1 MKAFF
6 KKLFI
11 KQWFY
16 HAKGF
21 KELIEFG
28 SDQKIFDHDTKRM
41 LLGVMNITNLRVR
54 DIMVPRAQMNVI
66 TLNSSV
72 HEAIRIIMDT
82 KHSRY
87 PVLNEQNKDIVGI
100 LLAKDLLSHQTSDR
114 FDQLLRPPMLTPEG
128 KRVDSLLHEFQIKRT
143 HMSIVLNEYGEVSG
157 LVTIEDIFE
166 EIFGEID
173 DEHDADDHEETAIV
187 VKTPNCY
194 HVSGVTPID
203 AFNDFFSTR
212 YPEDEFFTIAG
223 LITQRL
229 GRIPKTNEVFIFDKF
244 SIKVL
249 ASDQRRLK
257 KMEFTI
263 KRS

>member
-1 MKAFF
+1 MKEFF

-28 SDQKIFDHDTKRM
+28 SEQKIFDLETKRM

-54 DIMVPRAQMNVI
+54 DIMIPRAEMNAI
-66 TLNSSV
+66 SLNASI
-72 HEAIRIIMDT
+72 HEAIEIIKDT

-87 PVLNEQNKDIVGI
+87 PILGEQSKDVVGI
-100 LLAKDLLSHQTSDR
+100 LLAKDLLCHKENNHFND
-114 FDQLLRPPMLTPEG
+114 LLRPPMLTPEG

-173 DEHDADDHEETAIV
+173 DEHDADDHEETAII

-194 HVSGVTPID
+194 HVSGATPVD

-229 GRIPKTNEVFIFDKF
+229 GRIPKTNEVFSFDQFKV
-244 SIKVL
+244 KVL
-249 ASDQRRLK
+249 TADQRRLK
-257 KMEFTI
+257 KMEFRHIRT
-263 KRS
+263 